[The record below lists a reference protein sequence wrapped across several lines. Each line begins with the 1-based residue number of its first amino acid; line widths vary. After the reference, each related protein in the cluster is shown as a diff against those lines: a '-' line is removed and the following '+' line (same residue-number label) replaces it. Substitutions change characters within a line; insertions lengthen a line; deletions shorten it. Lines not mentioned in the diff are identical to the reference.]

1 MKTLRLAAIAV
12 AALAVPFWPAP
23 AEAVGPADGEVTALY
38 WESDTE
44 VDGISEG
51 SGDVSGRAEIW
62 FLKRCGVSGAYFQPS
77 PGGALDGTKL
87 EYLNLDAK
95 FRVLSPSENNF
106 LALGVGWQ
114 KIDVSGEASGDTSGP
129 RVVAEGRFSFKIV
142 YVYGRVA
149 YLPDLDDLTL
159 GDDTYTSGEGQEL
172 EAGVQIKPFPFFQ
185 IFAGYRADKVTFDA
199 PEGGSLEVKN
209 EGPVAGIGFNF

>member
-1 MKTLRLAAIAV
+1 MRTLRLAAIV
-12 AALAVPFWPAP
+12 LAALAVPLWPAP
-23 AEAVGPADGEVTALY
+23 AVAVGPVDGEVTALY
-38 WESDTE
+38 WDSDTD
-44 VDGISEG
+44 VSGVSEG
-51 SGDVSGRAEIW
+51 SGDLGGRAEVW
-62 FLKRCGVSGAYFQPS
+62 FLKRYGFSGEFFQPS
-77 PGGALDGTKL
+77 PGGALDGTDL

-95 FRVLSPSENNF
+95 FRILAPSENNF
-106 LALGVGWQ
+106 LAVGVGWQ
-114 KIDVSGEASGDTSGP
+114 KIDVSGDLTGDTSGP

-142 YVYGRVA
+142 YIYGRVA
-149 YLPDLDDLTL
+149 WLPELGDLTL
-159 GDDTYTSGEGQEL
+159 GSDTFTNGQGQEL